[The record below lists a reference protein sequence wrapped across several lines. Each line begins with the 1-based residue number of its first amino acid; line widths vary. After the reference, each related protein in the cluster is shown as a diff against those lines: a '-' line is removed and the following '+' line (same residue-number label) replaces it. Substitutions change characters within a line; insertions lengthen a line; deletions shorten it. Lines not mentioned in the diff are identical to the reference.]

1 MLDLLC
7 FHGEIPL
14 IVFGK
19 SIDLYRGYASQQ
31 ATIALSFNLAWDTL
45 GILVVGKRNTR
56 SLRNEPNALQ
66 NGESSVSMV
75 AATASAQFM
84 RLIEQIVPR
93 LAA

>member
-45 GILVVGKRNTR
+45 GILVAGKRHTR

-66 NGESSVSMV
+66 NGN
-75 AATASAQFM
+75 
-84 RLIEQIVPR
+84 RLYQWLRR
-93 LAA
+93 LPVLNSCD